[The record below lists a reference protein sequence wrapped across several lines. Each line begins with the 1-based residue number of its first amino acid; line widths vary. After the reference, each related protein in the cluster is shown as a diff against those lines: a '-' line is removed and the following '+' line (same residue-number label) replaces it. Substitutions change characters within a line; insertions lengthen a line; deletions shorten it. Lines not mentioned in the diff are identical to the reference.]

1 MADGSCSA
9 LSRDDENLIL
19 AALHER
25 WRLKREATQLS
36 DTNLAVKFG
45 VPRSEIRKLSKGSAW
60 ARGNPKFTVMPRGG
74 THCARIVEILREGPA
89 TAAEIAVSLGI
100 GVRNAAA
107 HLHRLESRSLVLAR
121 TFHDDRNPLH
131 HAVKLYSLPEYPA

>member
-1 MADGSCSA
+1 MADGSNAA
-9 LSRDDENLIL
+9 LSRDDETLIL

-36 DTNLAVKFG
+36 DTNLAAKFG
-45 VPRSEIRKLSKGSAW
+45 VPRSEIRKLSKGAAW
-60 ARGNPKFTVMPRGG
+60 ARDNRKFTVMPRDG
-74 THCARIVEILREGPA
+74 THCARIIDVLRDGPA

-107 HLHRLESRSLVLAR
+107 HLHRLEARSLVQAR
-121 TFHDDRNPLH
+121 TFHDARNPLH
-131 HAVKLYSLPEYPA
+131 HTVKLYALPEHAS